1 MAEKG
6 YYYETNEN
14 GKIVVVDKKTGKR
27 ELLDELISRAAESG
41 HLKTMEQQ
49 MADEHAKNVDEIEE
63 V

>member
-14 GKIVVVDKKTGKR
+14 GKVVVVDKKTGKR

-49 MADEHAKNVDEIEE
+49 MADEHKKNVDEIEE